1 MNDEKTVIGSN
12 YSGISYLLDNNH
24 NQFTVPVNLLI
35 PYSAGLQ
42 ALDGNDTIVGSL
54 SPELINGN
62 QGNDNI
68 FGGSGSDTLRGGRG
82 NDFIEADQ
90 GNDQVFGD
98 LGKDTVYGE
107 IGNDK
112 IYGGKGEDIL
122 FGGNGND
129 TIYGDLGKDTLIGEA
144 GNDIFVLRDS
154 SNNNNLDTA
163 DIIYDFNPNFDSIQI
178 PANLTES
185 DILLREDFYY
195 GGTLIQVQANG
206 SILARV
212 KDISNTNLVKSDLIF
227 GDTANTNELLQ
238 TTSSVRPIFNN
249 IFGYGLVDA
258 SAAVASAIG
267 STSFPEVPDLG
278 GNQWGLDLVK
288 VPEVWNQGF
297 LGDGIVVA
305 VIDSGVDYTH
315 PELTG
320 QIWNNSR
327 EIPNNNIDD
336 DANGYVDDFQGWDF
350 INDDNDSRDEKGHG
364 THIAGTIAAKR
375 DGIGTTG
382 IAPNVQIMPLRILN
396 DQGTGKVSDGIE
408 AIRYAVDNG
417 ADVINFSS
425 GDRNLVSGEI
435 EAIRYAA
442 ERGVVFLSAA
452 GNGSLSSPDY
462 PAKLADKQG
471 IAVGSVEKNGKFS
484 FFSNEAGNQPLDYVV
499 APGGDGFPE
508 DAGDI
513 YAPVPLYIKGNLY
526 SFLTGTSMA
535 TPYVTGIVALIK
547 QANPS
552 LSVEAIE
559 NIITY
564 TANSADVIV

>member
-42 ALDGNDTIVGSL
+42 ALDGNDTIIGSL
-54 SPELINGN
+54 NPELINGN

-107 IGNDK
+107 IGNDQ

-154 SNNNNLDTA
+154 PNNNNLDTA
-163 DIIYDFNPNFDSIQI
+163 DIIYDFNPNFDSIQM

-206 SILARV
+206 SILAIV
-212 KDISNTNLVKSDLIF
+212 KDISNTNVKSELIF

-238 TTSSVRPIFNN
+238 TTSSVRPTFNN

-288 VPEVWNQGF
+288 APEVWNQGF

-320 QIWNNSR
+320 QIWKNSR

-442 ERGVVFLSAA
+442 ERGVVFVSAA

-484 FFSNEAGNQPLDYVV
+484 SFSNEAGNQPLDYVV

-513 YAPVPLYIKGNLY
+513 YAPVPLSIKGNLY

-564 TANSADVIV
+564 TTNSADVIV